1 MQNAG
6 SREISLQQN
15 PAFFKKKKKKRC
27 TVMRISRYDST

>member
-15 PAFFKKKKKKRC
+15 PAFKKKKKKRR

>member
-15 PAFFKKKKKKRC
+15 PAFFKKKKKKKVHC
-27 TVMRISRYDST
+27 DAY